1 MMTRVVGKLWLSS
14 RPAFFLFSLPFDLP
28 FKNSQPVYLKMSNDN
43 DENWKDKEPVAGLSA
58 ASSCIRLSICLDDDG
73 KPPPSRQFSP
83 VYTHQ
88 CFPDEFIS
96 GWRPM
101 SSAEQLS
108 QQVYQRWRYGS
119 VGEASASTIGEKH
132 SSYRKIDGEEN
143 QIDANVLL
151 SPACDTCKIDV
162 TTSTSSPVSNIN
174 TDEPA
179 TKKAKIVTFEEADDG
194 STQQLS
200 IDDVIKKIQ
209 SSLPPIA
216 SVTING
222 SSTAT
227 KGAKSGATE
236 FKYLSHPVGVVVKSY
251 RRNIKND
258 NDTVEK
264 GDFVIT
270 LAKGSDPSVASY
282 HNAIQPL
289 ARWFIETADDVNI
302 SDEDGGFWTVLYLF
316 RKHEDKSSDDG
327 TSTFRYSLAGY
338 ITLFH
343 FYAPFRKPKSGII
356 VRVCQALILPTYQRA
371 GHGSDLL
378 LSVHEYADRYLNDYA
393 STSTGMDIVEV
404 NVEDPA
410 PGFVALRDSVDY
422 KRFVLLLESMRDTI
436 DKLPDL
442 KYLQKYPVT
451 SKEYFQP
458 APDGGLSLASLLK
471 ITKRQTEVMHE
482 IYKLTAVE
490 KWKHGSKDNA
500 QIQQV
505 ETNYRL
511 MIKKSLKSHRT
522 EELGACEGGKEEQK
536 ALLAKWFDQTHS
548 HYRKL
553 LGLV

>member
-1 MMTRVVGKLWLSS
+1 MS
-14 RPAFFLFSLPFDLP
+14 
-28 FKNSQPVYLKMSNDN
+28 SNDDN
-43 DENWKDKEPVAGLSA
+43 SEDNEPVAGLSA
-58 ASSCIRLSICLDDDG
+58 ASSCIRLSLCLDDDG
-73 KPPPSRQFSP
+73 KPPPSRQFFP

-88 CFPDEFIS
+88 CFPGEFIS

-101 SSAEQLS
+101 SSAEQSS
-108 QQVYQRWRYGS
+108 QQVYQHWRYGS
-119 VGEASASTIGEKH
+119 VGEASAAIDEKH
-132 SSYRKIDGEEN
+132 PSYKDIDDQDS
-143 QIDANVLL
+143 QIEVNVLL
-151 SPACDTCKIDV
+151 SPSCNTCKIEV
-162 TTSTSSPVSNIN
+162 TTSTLPGSNTD

-179 TKKAKIVTFEEADDG
+179 PKKAKKVIFEEADDR

-200 IDDVIKKIQ
+200 IDDVIKKVQ
-209 SSLPPIA
+209 SSIPPIV

-222 SSTAT
+222 ISTAT
-227 KGAKSGATE
+227 KGGTMD
-236 FKYLSHPVGVVVKSY
+236 FTYLSHPIGAVVKRY
-251 RRNIKND
+251 KRIIKYN
-258 NDTVEK
+258 NDTVEE

-270 LAKGSDPSVASY
+270 VAKGSDPSVASY

-316 RKHEDKSSDDG
+316 RKHEDQASDDG
-327 TSTFRYSLAGY
+327 TPSFRFSLAGY

-343 FYAPFRKPKSGII
+343 FHAPFRKPSPGII

-378 LSVHEYADRYLNDYA
+378 LSVHEYADRYLNDHA
-393 STSTGMDIVEV
+393 SSSTGMDIVEV

-422 KRFVLLLESMRDTI
+422 RRFVSQAESLRGAI
-436 DKLPDL
+436 SKLPDV
-442 KYLQKYPVT
+442 KYLQKYSVT
-451 SKEYFQP
+451 NKEYFQP
-458 APDGGLSLASLLK
+458 APDGGLTLSSLLK
-471 ITKRQTEVMHE
+471 ITKRQAEVMHE
-482 IYKLTAVE
+482 IYKLAAVE
-490 KWKHGSKDNA
+490 RWKLDSNDNS

-511 MIKKSLKSHRT
+511 MVKKSLKSHRT

-536 ALLAKWFDQTHS
+536 ALLAKWFEETYN

>member
-1 MMTRVVGKLWLSS
+1 
-14 RPAFFLFSLPFDLP
+14 
-28 FKNSQPVYLKMSNDN
+28 MSNDN
-43 DENWKDKEPVAGLSA
+43 DASWKDKEPVAGLSA

-119 VGEASASTIGEKH
+119 VGEASASIEEKH

-151 SPACDTCKIDV
+151 SPACDTCKIEV
-162 TTSTSSPVSNIN
+162 TTTSSSSPVSNIN

-200 IDDVIKKIQ
+200 IDDVVKKIQ

-227 KGAKSGATE
+227 EGTKSDGK
-236 FKYLSHPVGVVVKSY
+236 FKYLSLPVGVVVKSY
-251 RRNIKND
+251 RRKIKNG
-258 NDTVEK
+258 NDTVEE
-264 GDFVIT
+264 GDF
-270 LAKGSDPSVASY
+270 
-282 HNAIQPL
+282 
-289 ARWFIETADDVNI
+289 
-302 SDEDGGFWTVLYLF
+302 DGGFWTVLYLF

-327 TSTFRYSLAGY
+327 ISTFRYSLAGY

-343 FYAPFRKPKSGII
+343 FHTPFRKPKSGII

-378 LSVHEYADRYLNDYA
+378 LSVHEYAARYLNDYA

-471 ITKRQTEVMHE
+471 ITKRQTEVMYE
-482 IYKLTAVE
+482 IYKLAAVA

-536 ALLAKWFDQTHS
+536 ALLAKWFDQTHITTENC
-548 HYRKL
+548 
-553 LGLV
+553 

>member
-1 MMTRVVGKLWLSS
+1 MTRVAVSCW
-14 RPAFFLFSLPFDLP
+14 FLHVALPFSPCQLIAMQNL
-28 FKNSQPVYLKMSNDN
+28 KSQLHSVYLKMSNDN

-73 KPPPSRQFSP
+73 NPPPFRQFSP

-151 SPACDTCKIDV
+151 SPACDKCKIEV

-179 TKKAKIVTFEEADDG
+179 TKKAKRVTFEEADDG

-227 KGAKSGATE
+227 EGAKSDGK

-251 RRNIKND
+251 RRKIKND
-258 NDTVEK
+258 NDTVEE

-316 RKHEDKSSDDG
+316 RKHEDRSSDDG

-343 FYAPFRKPKSGII
+343 FHAPFRKPKSGII

-378 LSVHEYADRYLNDYA
+378 LSVHEYAARYLNDYA

-458 APDGGLSLASLLK
+458 SAPDGGLSLASLLK

-482 IYKLTAVE
+482 IYKLAAVE
-490 KWKHGSKDNA
+490 KWKHG
-500 QIQQV
+500 
-505 ETNYRL
+505 
-511 MIKKSLKSHRT
+511 
-522 EELGACEGGKEEQK
+522 
-536 ALLAKWFDQTHS
+536 
-548 HYRKL
+548 
-553 LGLV
+553 